1 MKKFKLVLG
10 ALATPVL
17 LPIITI
23 SCSDDKKQMQ
33 EHIKTQDKQISILQ
47 DSLNQ
52 KQTALNQT
60 STLLNS
66 TLEQLSQVQK
76 SLSTSNNQVA
86 QLNNQITELSTN
98 NKALQA
104 DLDSKN
110 ALLAQKQAQIKELNE
125 TLASQPDKVEFTN
138 LKHQLATKE
147 QEIASLKQQ
156 INAAN
161 DSKTKLQSQIS
172 SLQEQLALV
181 TKQKEQLQQEA
192 NNKQALDAAKI
203 EQLNNQIAQLNSD
216 LDQANKQKQDI
227 SDQVESFSAQLQA
240 ANITNK
246 NLQEQLDKK
255 TNQIQQALR
264 DYNILNQQA
273 EGLRQQITQLETTIS
288 DNEAKI
294 QTKNNT
300 IAALKTIIADNKNQ
314 ISLLTEQKSSLEL
327 NIENLTSQ
335 LNSTKEQLASA
346 LKQNQDLQNQ
356 IKKLVDEVEKL
367 KKQNSSS
374 TSGENKDKDQPN
386 PSHSDTGASNPTT
399 NSNQNN
405 NPSSS
410 QDLANA
416 NLMFKL
422 KDNYIVA
429 KNDKSFN
436 LNSLVTI
443 NSNYQAKEIKNTINS
458 HGILTPDGVTIPAI
472 NTSNIETLKPGKALS
487 NPPVGRWF
495 RTEKQFDPDDYR
507 YYLMWDEA
515 ANWFDANKWF
525 RYTPNIDKSD
535 EDNYYPMR
543 YFGNG
548 GTDDRSCWAAASS
561 NIMMWWIQQNH
572 KYIEAYYKIHPED
585 KILMLNGKD
594 ILQSYNEKDYAFIF
608 NFLVEYFTDTSGYA
622 LFGNEWLLSGE
633 KNPNFNASIEVDK
646 AKQAAQ
652 FKGLFPHL
660 FNWDNVSKLGDYKK
674 LAGGVTNAD
683 KVFSNYV
690 KEAFENHYAVS
701 FVINPSASYNHA
713 VTLWGAHYNS
723 DGIIDEIYYANSDH
737 NNKEMRTRSRLERAK
752 VVYSPDK
759 RNIRIWLAPD
769 QTNYEE
775 QNRNGY
781 LIASVEKFNL
791 GHDIW
796 EKWYKENVNATDDK
810 VVINVL
816 NADQFDISKPGI
828 YQIKYQGTDKFGNT
842 QTQVA
847 NITVK

>member
-10 ALATPVL
+10 ALVAPVL
-17 LPIITI
+17 LPIIAI
-23 SCSDDKKQMQ
+23 SCNDDNKQIQ
-33 EHIKTQDKQISILQ
+33 DHIKAQDKQISLLQ
-47 DSLNQ
+47 DSLVQ
-52 KQTALNQT
+52 KQNALNQT
-60 STLLNS
+60 NTLLNS
-66 TLEQLSQVQK
+66 TLEQLGQVQHSLVTSK
-76 SLSTSNNQVA
+76 SQIT
-86 QLNNQITELSTN
+86 QLNNQVEELSTK
-98 NKALQA
+98 NKSLKV

-110 ALLAQKQAQIKELNE
+110 ALLAQKQTQIEELNE
-125 TLASQPDKVEFTN
+125 TLASQPDKMEFSK
-138 LKHQLATKE
+138 LKHQLADKE
-147 QEIASLKQQ
+147 QEITELKQQ
-156 INAAN
+156 INRVN
-161 DSKTKLQSQIS
+161 DNKTQLEAQIS
-172 SLQEQLALV
+172 SLQKQLALV
-181 TKQKEQLQQEA
+181 TKQKEQLQQEISSNQMQYAA
-192 NNKQALDAAKI
+192 NIK
-203 EQLNNQIAQLNSD
+203 QLNSQITQ
-216 LDQANKQKQDI
+216 LNSELKQANKQKQDLI
-227 SDQVESFSAQLQA
+227 EQVESFSAQLQA
-240 ANITNK
+240 ATITSK
-246 NLQEQLDKK
+246 NLQTQLDKK
-255 TNQIQQALR
+255 TSQLEQTLR

-273 EGLRQQITQLETTIS
+273 GSLKQQIAKLEATIS

-294 QTKNNT
+294 QTKSNT
-300 IAALKTIIADNKNQ
+300 IAALQIIISDNKNQ
-314 ISLLTEQKSSLEL
+314 IHLLTEQKNQLQF
-327 NIENLTSQ
+327 NINQLTDQ
-335 LNSTKEQLASA
+335 LNSAKDQLASA
-346 LKQNQDLQNQ
+346 LRQNQDLQNQ
-356 IKKLVDEVEKL
+356 IKKLIDEVEKL
-367 KKQNSSS
+367 KKQNSNS
-374 TSGENKDKDQPN
+374 TSEENKNNDQTN
-386 PSHSDTGASNPTT
+386 SSHGDNETSNSTPS
-399 NSNQNN
+399 SNQNN
-405 NPSSS
+405 NSNAS
-410 QDLANA
+410 QDLDNA

-422 KDNYIVA
+422 NDNYTVT

-443 NSNYQAKEIKNTINS
+443 NSNYQAKEVKNTINS

-472 NTSNIETLKPGKALS
+472 NTSNIETLKIGKALS
-487 NPPVGRWF
+487 HPPVGRWF
-495 RTEKQFDPDDYR
+495 RTESQFDPDDYH

-525 RYTPNIDKSD
+525 RYTPNISKSD

-561 NIMMWWIQQNH
+561 NVMMWWIQQNH
-572 KYIEAYYKIHPED
+572 KYIEAYYRMHPED
-585 KILMLNGKD
+585 KIMMLNGKD

-646 AKQAAQ
+646 MKQAAK

-660 FNWDNVSKLGDYKK
+660 FNWDNASKLGDYKK
-674 LAGGVTNAD
+674 LGGGVTDAD

-723 DGIIDEIYYANSDH
+723 EGIIDEIYYANSDH

-775 QNRNGY
+775 QNRRGY
-781 LIASVEKFNL
+781 LITSVEKFNL

-796 EKWYKENVNATDDK
+796 EKWYKEHVNPTDDK
-810 VVINVL
+810 VVISII
-816 NADQFDISKPGI
+816 NADQFDVSKPGI